1 MLSCRMN
8 FFGHLAVARR
18 VDEDPAFL
26 LGAMA
31 PDLLRMCG
39 VAADSATSPKVAA
52 GQRHHLE
59 VDARFHDNA
68 AFTGLCTWAAR
79 ALVEAG
85 LPRGPARGAAHVG
98 IELFLDG
105 LLSGD
110 VPARAAYARC
120 LAEAE
125 AADAPLAFADE
136 PSRLRW
142 RMLLARL
149 RVATIPDDYRDPDFV
164 AARLVGILARRPRLA
179 LAPCAAIVLRAFLP
193 ELKARVADQADA
205 LVAAASAHRPVAEVS
220 RRGTSQTRDPATDPG
235 P

>member
-1 MLSCRMN
+1 MLSCGVN
-8 FFGHLAVARR
+8 FFGHLAMARG

-31 PDLLRMCG
+31 PDLLQMCG
-39 VAADSATSPKVAA
+39 VVAEPATSPKVAA

-68 AFTGLCTWAAR
+68 AFTGLYTWAAR
-79 ALVEAG
+79 ALVQAG

-110 VPARAAYARC
+110 APARAAYARC

-125 AADAPLAFADE
+125 AAGAPLAFADE
-136 PSRLRW
+136 PSRDRW
-142 RMLLARL
+142 RALLARL
-149 RVATIPDDYRDPDFV
+149 RVATIPDGYRDPDFV
-164 AARLVGILARRPRLA
+164 AVRLAGTLARRPRLA
-179 LAPCAAIVLRAFLP
+179 LAPSAVTVLRAFLP
-193 ELKARVADQADA
+193 ELKAR
-205 LVAAASAHRPVAEVS
+205 
-220 RRGTSQTRDPATDPG
+220 
-235 P
+235 

>member
-1 MLSCRMN
+1 MLSCCRVN

-39 VAADSATSPKVAA
+39 VAGEPATSAKVAA

-59 VDARFHDNA
+59 VDARFHDNS
-68 AFTGLCTWAAR
+68 AFTGLCTWGAR

-110 VPARAAYARC
+110 VPARAAYTRC

-125 AADAPLAFADE
+125 AADAPLAFTDE
-136 PSRLRW
+136 PSRYRW
-142 RMLLARL
+142 RTLLARL

-164 AARLVGILARRPRLA
+164 AVRLVGTLARRPRLA
-179 LAPCAAIVLRAFLP
+179 LAASAATVLRVFLP
-193 ELKARVADQADA
+193 ELKARVAYQADA
-205 LVAAASAHRPVAEVS
+205 LVAAASA
-220 RRGTSQTRDPATDPG
+220 RG
-235 P
+235 

>member
-1 MLSCRMN
+1 MN

-39 VAADSATSPKVAA
+39 VAAEPATSPKVAA
-52 GQRHHLE
+52 GQRHHVE
-59 VDARFHDNA
+59 VDARFHDNS
-68 AFTGLCTWAAR
+68 AFTGLYTWAAR
-79 ALVEAG
+79 ALVQAG

-105 LLSGD
+105 FLSGD

-125 AADAPLAFADE
+125 SADAPLAFADE
-136 PSRLRW
+136 PSHHRW
-142 RMLLARL
+142 RTLLARL
-149 RVATIPDDYRDPDFV
+149 RVATIPDGYRDPEFV
-164 AARLVGILARRPRLA
+164 AVRLAGTLARRPRLA
-179 LAPCAAIVLRAFLP
+179 LAPSAATVLRAFLP

-205 LVAAASAHRPVAEVS
+205 LVAAASGPLDRLINEEAP
-220 RRGTSQTRDPATDPG
+220 PANA
-235 P
+235 

>member
-1 MLSCRMN
+1 VN

-39 VAADSATSPKVAA
+39 AVAEPVASSKVAA

-59 VDARFHDNA
+59 VDARFHHNP
-68 AFTGLCTWAAR
+68 AFGGLCTWAAR
-79 ALVEAG
+79 ALVAAG

-125 AADAPLAFADE
+125 AADAPLVFADE
-136 PSRLRW
+136 PSRQRW
-142 RMLLARL
+142 RTLLARL
-149 RVATIPDDYRDPDFV
+149 RVATIPDDYREPDLMAV
-164 AARLVGILARRPRLA
+164 RLVGTLARRPRLA
-179 LAPCAAIVLRAFLP
+179 LSPSAASVLRAFLP

-205 LVAAASAHRPVAEVS
+205 LVAAASA
-220 RRGTSQTRDPATDPG
+220 PATIR
-235 P
+235 